1 MFKNDSLFRI
11 SKVDMSNLCHK
22 TNILFYWV
30 LLVPGFDCILI
41 LPRINK
47 TFSSYFLFVRNPLRE
62 DTWRLTLL
70 HGSGPIRLRRNYT
83 SAKMS
88 SISLSHFFIYT
99 EVAQFV
105 CAGYTSAKMTSISL
119 SHFFIYFMD
128 CNPLLI
134 ALSHIHQD
142 FFTGWT
148 SPIRLRCRNHHFNFF
163 TFVSIPSTIAC

>member
-11 SKVDMSNLCHK
+11 SKVDMSNLCRK

-88 SISLSHFFIYT
+88 SISLSHFFIY
-99 EVAQFV
+99 
-105 CAGYTSAKMTSISL
+105 
-119 SHFFIYFMD
+119 FMD